1 MLQNNLEA
9 NQAKIVEAPLIIP
22 EGDYDVSNITYDANG
37 NIQTL
42 NRNGYTGGGSN
53 AMDNFTYNY
62 KPKTNQLPAAAR
74 IPRCRTNLSCGHKEK

>member
-9 NQAKIVEAPLIIP
+9 NQAKIEQAPLVIP
-22 EGDYDVSNITYDANG
+22 KGDYNVNNITYDANG

-53 AMDNFTYNY
+53 AMDNFTYHY
-62 KPKTNQLPAAAR
+62 KPKTNQLSIATSTALLR
-74 IPRCRTNLSCGHKEK
+74 